1 MGSCGPPSSLILTY
15 RWKEPPWLRLP
26 HPVVSLIPPAPLGP
40 AVRARINALAY
51 RPAALLEA
59 ELRGDPEA
67 ALAAQLVQG
76 VVNAGVRL
84 LHAAPLDEVEALT
97 VTLAQTL
104 VRSRA
109 TPPARG

>member
-1 MGSCGPPSSLILTY
+1 MMDVSEIDPLFA
-15 RWKEPPWLRLP
+15 RLREAADADA
-26 HPVVSLIPPAPLGP
+26 VVAIERLVKSGADRGL
-40 AVRARINALAY
+40 ARINALAY

-97 VTLAQTL
+97 VELAQTL
-104 VRSRA
+104 VRSRRA
-109 TPPARG
+109 